1 MAQCEMC
8 GTETSSPRTVK
19 IEGAELQVCDSC
31 AGFGTEVR
39 QQGSTGAS
47 SKYSTGDSES
57 GSESGGGRSGAGTG
71 SNGGSAGGT
80 SGSGGGGS
88 SGSRRPDP
96 FDDDTLAQD
105 YDQRIREAREG
116 TGLSQADFA
125 QELNEKASLIRK
137 LERGDM
143 LPSDRVQKKLERRL
157 DIDLTE
163 EASGD
168 TEWEGGASTGSYT
181 LGDVVERKDS

>member
-1 MAQCEMC
+1 MC
-8 GTETSSPRTVK
+8 GAETPSPRTVE
-19 IEGAELQVCDSC
+19 IEGAELDVCENC

-39 QQGSTGAS
+39 QEPSASTS
-47 SKYSTGDSES
+47 TKYSTGDSGS
-57 GSESGGGRSGAGTG
+57 GSNAGRSG
-71 SNGGSAGGT
+71 SPSAGGGT
-80 SGSGGGGS
+80 ASSGSGGGGG

-105 YDQRIREAREG
+105 YDQRIREAREA
-116 TGLSQADFA
+116 TGLNQADFA
-125 QELNEKASLIRK
+125 KQINEKASLIRK
-137 LERGDM
+137 LERGEM
-143 LPSDRVQKKLERRL
+143 LPSDSVQTKLEREL

-163 EASGD
+163 EGGGD